1 MTYEVI
7 KRNYDRKLWNANMV
21 AISVFKGF
29 ITPEDYKNLTGNDYV
44 EPTNVP
50 VSESEMAKDIKSLKE
65 DITNTQIGLTE
76 VYELLLGGTL

>member
-1 MTYEVI
+1 MTYETI
-7 KRNYDRKLWNANMV
+7 KRNYERKLWNNNML

-29 ITPEDYKNLTGNDYV
+29 ITSEDYKNLTGDEYV

>member
-1 MTYEVI
+1 MKYETI
-7 KRNYDRKLWNANMV
+7 KKNYERKLWNDNML
-21 AISVFKGF
+21 AIAVFKDF
-29 ITPEDYKNLTGNDYV
+29 ITPEDYKTLTGNDYV